1 MVVPFEEKVV
11 VRKCWCGTDGTMLL
25 TDGHSI
31 LACGNNEQNKLALNQ
46 RQGFLMSMKNM
57 FNKVSTS
64 FRTHILT
71 YMQSYI
77 HTHVH
82 VCGCY
87 IHTNRHT
94 HTYTN
99 SCIHTFICAH
109 VHIHTCT
116 YIHYAHINSL
126 TYIHK
131 SIHTYRHCAHI
142 LHIHARVGTI

>member
-94 HTYTN
+94 YVHKLVHTHIHMCSRIHTYM
-99 SCIHTFICAH
+99 
-109 VHIHTCT
+109 HIHTLCT
-116 YIHYAHINSL
+116 YKL
-126 TYIHK
+126 TYIP
-131 SIHTYRHCAHI
+131 TQM
-142 LHIHARVGTI
+142 HACMSTQIYARTT